1 MESCDI
7 NKANVIDIF
16 KWSGGH
22 ASVWHQLTMCSECKD
37 RKGAGA
43 CNHRII
49 RSSEVNKPLRVAS
62 GWSKKCPPASTSW
75 EIFNTIP
82 FSTYWNCRQ
91 KLCVHV
97 CVCLGRPCVSEQR
110 PCVCERGEDL
120 LLLLLLRKS
129 FSASTAAKYSKQ
141 EVLSSC
147 LSTKKNRLQY
157 LYPLVTGSK
166 IPRHD

>member
-1 MESCDI
+1 MLPLVGQR
-7 NKANVIDIF
+7 NV
-16 KWSGGH
+16 
-22 ASVWHQLTMCSECKD
+22 L
-37 RKGAGA
+37 
-43 CNHRII
+43 
-49 RSSEVNKPLRVAS
+49 L
-62 GWSKKCPPASTSW
+62 PP
-75 EIFNTIP
+75 P
-82 FSTYWNCRQ
+82 PGRFSIQYLLAPIGIVD
-91 KLCVHV
+91 KSFVYV